1 MEHHPATRAK
11 RAHTLRLTIATAL
24 LCAGAAQAADDHG
37 KPMLSGYTNAVGGE
51 SLLAGQYTA
60 MLEQLRNL
68 PPSAMAHSYTSIT
81 NLCVAYIAT
90 RQFESAQSA
99 CDAAIHAA
107 RREKNLM
114 SDWSGWSRKNYHR
127 SIALAYSN
135 RAVLHWLMHDT
146 ETATQYVARAQALSP
161 KAEFVMRNVAA
172 IGSSAGTLAQIEK
185 APSS

>member
-1 MEHHPATRAK
+1 MKHLRADRAK
-11 RAHTLRLTIATAL
+11 RAHTLRLTIAAAL
-24 LCAGAAQAADDHG
+24 LCAGSAQAADDHG

-51 SLLAGQYTA
+51 NLQARQYTM
-60 MLEQLRNL
+60 MLEQLRKL
-68 PPSAMAHSYTSIT
+68 TPAALAHSYTSNT

-90 RQFESAQSA
+90 RQFETARSA
-99 CDAAIHAA
+99 CDAAIHTA

-114 SDWSGWSRKNYHR
+114 GDWSGWSRKNYHR

-146 ETATQYVARAQALSP
+146 EKAASDVARAQALSP

-172 IGSSAGTLAQIEK
+172 IGSSTSTLAQLDK